1 MKTVKTI
8 SEQIEILQKR
18 GLIIND
24 EEKAYSVLQNI
35 NYYSLTGYLFQF
47 KRDKCYLEGTSF
59 DLIYNLYLFD
69 NELRTLLLS
78 QVSNA
83 EEMLKTRISYHI
95 AILHPE
101 NPLIYLDKEY
111 FKNKSDF
118 KKLEKAFQKSV
129 QDNQSISFV
138 RHHINHYDAQFPI
151 WVAIELFT
159 LGNLKYLYKNI
170 PSKDRKVISRDL
182 NLSPPVLD
190 SWIDSLRIL
199 RNHLAHNMRL
209 YNTTFP
215 KIPKFEKHHSVIIKT
230 NRIFIFFQLLK
241 YISQTVENWNI
252 TLIKLKDLM
261 ECYSQYISNQ
271 SLGLPDNW
279 FYLLK

>member
-1 MKTVKTI
+1 MD
-8 SEQIEILQKR
+8 SEILTAPIHSYESMATLDGDGVRFAVFFYCCPLRCVYCHNPDTWCIKPK
-18 GLIIND
+18 NYVPSD
-24 EEKAYSVLQNI
+24 VL
-35 NYYSLTGYLFQF
+35 F
-47 KRDKCYLEGTSF
+47 KKVVRY
-59 DLIYNLYLFD
+59 
-69 NELRTLLLS
+69 
-78 QVSNA
+78 
-83 EEMLKTRISYHI
+83 
-95 AILHPE
+95 
-101 NPLIYLDKEY
+101 KEY

-129 QDNQSISFV
+129 QDNQSIPFV

-151 WVAIELFT
+151 WLAIELFT
-159 LGNLKYLYKNI
+159 LVNLKYLYKNI

-252 TLIKLKDLM
+252 TLIKLKHLM

>member
-24 EEKAYSVLQNI
+24 EKKAYSVLQNI

-47 KRDKCYLEGTSF
+47 KSDKHYLEGTSF

-118 KKLEKAFQKSV
+118 KKLETAFRKSV
-129 QDNQSISFV
+129 QDNQSIPFV
-138 RHHINHYDAQFPI
+138 RHHINHYNAQFPI

-215 KIPKFEKHHSVIIKT
+215 KIPKFEKHHPVIIKT

-279 FYLLK
+279 FHLLE